1 MVCENIGV
9 NDLGHLTFAG
19 QDTVTLAQQ
28 YGTPAYL
35 MDEDRIRYN
44 CRVYMDAMKEAGY
57 TDNDTVYV
65 NAHGTGTPMNDVI
78 ETAAIKKA
86 LGEDNAKTAYVSSTK
101 SMTGHMLGAAGAIE
115 ALACLFA
122 LNEGVIPPTINLNE
136 QDENCD
142 LNCVPNIAVEADI
155 TLALS
160 NSLGFG
166 GHNACLAFR
175 KV

>member
-1 MVCENIGV
+1 M
-9 NDLGHLTFAG
+9 
-19 QDTVTLAQQ
+19 
-28 YGTPAYL
+28 
-35 MDEDRIRYN
+35 
-44 CRVYMDAMKEAGY
+44 MDAMKEAGY
-57 TDNDTVYV
+57 TDNDTVYI

-86 LGEDNAKTAYVSSTK
+86 LGEENAKNAYVSSTK

-122 LNEGVIPPTINLNE
+122 LNEGVIPPTIHLKE

-142 LNCVPNIAVEADI
+142 LNCVPNTAVEAEI

>member
-1 MVCENIGV
+1 
-9 NDLGHLTFAG
+9 
-19 QDTVTLAQQ
+19 
-28 YGTPAYL
+28 
-35 MDEDRIRYN
+35 
-44 CRVYMDAMKEAGY
+44 
-57 TDNDTVYV
+57 
-65 NAHGTGTPMNDVI
+65 MNDVI
-78 ETAAIKKA
+78 ETSAIKKA
-86 LGEDNAKTAYVSSTK
+86 LGEDNAKKAYVSSTK

-122 LNEGVIPPTINLNE
+122 LNESIIPPTINLDE

-142 LNCVPNIAVEADI
+142 LNCVPKIAVKADI